1 MDKLRK
7 YIRKEIQS
15 LHEQKSYPV
24 PLELIDVMKDELE
37 MRPLK
42 RYVNN
47 IKAVNSIPP
56 SYKIFLHNGQDFDI
70 IYLGDQ
76 LNNFKV
82 RISDKEYDLL
92 IMDDKNSAIY
102 ALNRLLTSPLPPN
115 FGDSDGEENG
125 GGSTGGTTGGTTGGG
140 GAAAAFAGGGDEGG
154 ADDDTAAEPDEDE
167 PTDTEPE
174 SDMI

>member
-15 LHEQKSYPV
+15 LYEQKSYPV
-24 PLELIDVMKDELE
+24 PLELMDVMKDVLQ

-42 RYVNN
+42 RYINN

-92 IMDDKNSAIY
+92 ILDDKNLAIN

-115 FGDSDGEENG
+115 FGGEEEP
-125 GGSTGGTTGGTTGGG
+125 SDTGAGNTGGTTGGG
-140 GAAAAFAGGGDEGG
+140 STTGFGGGGDVEGE
-154 ADDDTAAEPDEDE
+154 DDDAGMEPDEDE
-167 PTDTEPE
+167 PADTEPE

>member
-1 MDKLRK
+1 MEKLRK

-24 PLELIDVMKDELE
+24 PLELLDVMKDTLQ

-42 RYVNN
+42 RYINN

-56 SYKIFLHNGQDFDI
+56 SYKIFLHNAQSFDI
-70 IYLGDQ
+70 IYAGDQ
-76 LNNFKV
+76 KNNFKV

-115 FGDSDGEENG
+115 FGDSDGEESD
-125 GGSTGGTTGGTTGGG
+125 GGSTGGATGGG
-140 GAAAAFAGGGDEGG
+140 GTTTGFGGGGDEGG
-154 ADDDTAAEPDEDE
+154 ADDAAMEPDEDE
-167 PTDTEPE
+167 PEEVEPDP
-174 SDMI
+174 DMI

>member
-1 MDKLRK
+1 MKKLRE

-42 RYVNN
+42 RYIDN

-92 IMDDKNSAIY
+92 VLDDKNLAID
-102 ALNRLLTSPLPPN
+102 ALNRLLTAPLPPN
-115 FGDSDGEENG
+115 FGDSDGEETDGDFG
-125 GGSTGGTTGGTTGGG
+125 GGSSGGG
-140 GAAAAFAGGGDEGG
+140 GSPTGFGGGGDEGG
-154 ADDDTAAEPDEDE
+154 DDDAAEPDEDE
-167 PTDTEPE
+167 PADTEPE
-174 SDMI
+174 PDMI

>member
-7 YIRKEIQS
+7 YIRKSIQS

-24 PLELIDVMKDELE
+24 PLELMDLMKGELK
-37 MRPLK
+37 MSPLK

-56 SYKIFLHNGQDFDI
+56 SYKVFLHNGQDFDI

-76 LNNFKV
+76 ENNFKV
-82 RISDKEYDLL
+82 RIADKEYDLL
-92 IMDDKNSAIY
+92 IMDDKNLAID
-102 ALNRLLTSPLPPN
+102 ALNRLLTAPLPPN
-115 FGDSDGEENG
+115 FGGDDDSEESSG
-125 GGSTGGTTGGTTGGG
+125 DFGDSSGGGTTTGM
-140 GAAAAFAGGGDEGG
+140 GGGDGG
-154 ADDDTAAEPDEDE
+154 TDDAAMEPDEDE
-167 PTDTEPE
+167 PEAEPE

>member
-56 SYKIFLHNGQDFDI
+56 SYKIFLHNGRHFDI

-92 IMDDKNSAIY
+92 ILDDKNLAID
-102 ALNRLLTSPLPPN
+102 ALNRLLITPLPPN
-115 FGDSDGEENG
+115 FGDSDGEESD
-125 GGSTGGTTGGTTGGG
+125 GGSTGGATSGGGTPTGFG
-140 GAAAAFAGGGDEGG
+140 GGGDEGG
-154 ADDDTAAEPDEDE
+154 ADDTAMEPDEDE
-167 PTDTEPE
+167 PEEIEPDP
-174 SDMI
+174 DMI

>member
-1 MDKLRK
+1 MEKLRK

-24 PLELIDVMKDELE
+24 PLELIDVLKDELE

-47 IKAVNSIPP
+47 IKAVNSIAP

-76 LNNFKV
+76 LNNFKI

-92 IMDDKNSAIY
+92 IMDDKNLAID

-115 FGDSDGEENG
+115 FGDSDGEESDGDFG
-125 GGSTGGTTGGTTGGG
+125 GGSSGGG
-140 GAAAAFAGGGDEGG
+140 GSPTGFGGGGDEGG
-154 ADDDTAAEPDEDE
+154 DDDAAEPDEDE
-167 PTDTEPE
+167 PADTEPE

>member
-42 RYVNN
+42 RYINN

-92 IMDDKNSAIY
+92 VMDDKNLAID
-102 ALNRLLTSPLPPN
+102 ALNRLLTAPLPPN
-115 FGDSDGEENG
+115 FGDSDEEETNSGAASGAVG
-125 GGSTGGTTGGTTGGG
+125 GGGTTTG
-140 GAAAAFAGGGDEGG
+140 FGGGDEGG
-154 ADDDTAAEPDEDE
+154 DDDDAGMEPDEDE
-167 PTDTEPE
+167 PADTEPE

>member
-24 PLELIDVMKDELE
+24 PLELIDVLKDELE

-42 RYVNN
+42 RYINN

-92 IMDDKNSAIY
+92 ILDDKNLAID
-102 ALNRLLTSPLPPN
+102 ALNRLLTAPLPPN
-115 FGDSDGEENG
+115 FGEEESDTE
-125 GGSTGGTTGGTTGGG
+125 TGDTGGTTGGG
-140 GAAAAFAGGGDEGG
+140 STTGFGGGGDEGG
-154 ADDDTAAEPDEDE
+154 ADDSAMEPDEDE
-167 PTDTEPE
+167 PEEVEP
-174 SDMI
+174 DPVMI

>member
-7 YIRKEIQS
+7 YIRKSIQS

-24 PLELIDVMKDELE
+24 PLELMDLMKGELK
-37 MRPLK
+37 RSPLK

-56 SYKIFLHNGQDFDI
+56 SYKVFLHNGQDFDI

-76 LNNFKV
+76 ENNFKV

-92 IMDDKNSAIY
+92 IMDDKNLAIV
-102 ALNRLLTSPLPPN
+102 ALNRLLTAPLPPN
-115 FGDSDGEENG
+115 FGGADDSEESDGDFG
-125 GGSTGGTTGGTTGGG
+125 DSSGGGTTTGM
-140 GAAAAFAGGGDEGG
+140 GGGDGG
-154 ADDDTAAEPDEDE
+154 ADDAAMEPEEDE
-167 PTDTEPE
+167 PEAEPE

>member
-24 PLELIDVMKDELE
+24 PLELIDVLKDELE

-42 RYVNN
+42 RYINN

-92 IMDDKNSAIY
+92 VLDDKNLAIDS
-102 ALNRLLTSPLPPN
+102 LNRLLTSPLPPN
-115 FGDSDGEENG
+115 FGGEEEPADIG
-125 GGSTGGTTGGTTGGG
+125 AGDTGGTTGGG
-140 GAAAAFAGGGDEGG
+140 GGGGAAFPGGDEGG
-154 ADDDTAAEPDEDE
+154 EDDDAGMEPDEDE
-167 PTDTEPE
+167 PADTEPE

>member
-37 MRPLK
+37 MKPLK

-92 IMDDKNSAIY
+92 VLDDKNLAID
-102 ALNRLLTSPLPPN
+102 ALNRLLTAPLPPN
-115 FGDSDGEENG
+115 FGDSDGEESD
-125 GGSTGGTTGGTTGGG
+125 GGSTGGATGGG
-140 GAAAAFAGGGDEGG
+140 GTTTGFGGGGDEGG

>member
-1 MDKLRK
+1 MEKLRK

-92 IMDDKNSAIY
+92 VMDDKNLAID
-102 ALNRLLTSPLPPN
+102 ALNRLLTAPLPPN
-115 FGDSDGEENG
+115 FGDSDEEETNSGAASGAAG
-125 GGSTGGTTGGTTGGG
+125 GGGTTTG
-140 GAAAAFAGGGDEGG
+140 FGGGDEGG
-154 ADDDTAAEPDEDE
+154 DDDDAGMEPDEDE
-167 PTDTEPE
+167 PADTEPE

>member
-1 MDKLRK
+1 MEKLRK

-56 SYKIFLHNGQDFDI
+56 SYKIFLHNGRDFDI

-92 IMDDKNSAIY
+92 ILDDKNLAID
-102 ALNRLLTSPLPPN
+102 ALNRLLITPLPPN
-115 FGDSDGEENG
+115 FGDSDGEESD
-125 GGSTGGTTGGTTGGG
+125 GGSTGGATSGGGTTTGFG
-140 GAAAAFAGGGDEGG
+140 GGGDEGG
-154 ADDDTAAEPDEDE
+154 ADDTAMEPDEDE
-167 PTDTEPE
+167 PEEVEPDP
-174 SDMI
+174 DMI

>member
-7 YIRKEIQS
+7 YIRKEIQT

-24 PLELIDVMKDELE
+24 PLELMDLMKDELE

-92 IMDDKNSAIY
+92 ILDDKNLAID
-102 ALNRLLTSPLPPN
+102 ALNRLLTAPLPPN
-115 FGDSDGEENG
+115 FGGEEPTD
-125 GGSTGGTTGGTTGGG
+125 TGTGNTGGTTGGG
-140 GAAAAFAGGGDEGG
+140 STTGFGGGGDEGG
-154 ADDDTAAEPDEDE
+154 EDDDAGMEPDEDE
-167 PTDTEPE
+167 PADTEPE

>member
-1 MDKLRK
+1 MENLRK
-7 YIRKEIQS
+7 YIRKQIQT

-24 PLELIDVMKDELE
+24 PLELIDVLKDELE

-42 RYVNN
+42 RYINN

-56 SYKIFLHNGQDFDI
+56 SYKIFLHNGRDFDI

-82 RISDKEYDLL
+82 RIADKEYDLL
-92 IMDDKNSAIY
+92 VMDDKNLAID
-102 ALNRLLTSPLPPN
+102 ALNRLLTSALPPN
-115 FGDSDGEENG
+115 FGSKDEDEDEDGFDAAPLG
-125 GGSTGGTTGGTTGGG
+125 GGTTTGM
-140 GAAAAFAGGGDEGG
+140 GGGDDEIG
-154 ADDDTAAEPDEDE
+154 DTDATEPEEEE
-167 PTDTEPE
+167 PADTEPE

>member
-24 PLELIDVMKDELE
+24 PLELIDVLKDELE

-42 RYVNN
+42 RYINN

-92 IMDDKNSAIY
+92 IMDDKNLALD
-102 ALNRLLTSPLPPN
+102 ALNRLLTAPLPPN
-115 FGDSDGEENG
+115 FGKEEEPAD
-125 GGSTGGTTGGTTGGG
+125 TGAGDTGGTTGGG
-140 GAAAAFAGGGDEGG
+140 GGGGTAFPGEEP
-154 ADDDTAAEPDEDE
+154 ADDTEEPADEE
-167 PTDTEPE
+167 PADTEPE

>member
-70 IYLGDQ
+70 IYLGHQ

-92 IMDDKNSAIY
+92 VMDDKNLAIN
-102 ALNRLLTSPLPPN
+102 ALNRLLTAPLPPN
-115 FGDSDGEENG
+115 FGDSDEKEND
-125 GGSTGGTTGGTTGGG
+125 GGSTGGTTGGGGTTTGFG
-140 GAAAAFAGGGDEGG
+140 GGGDEGG
-154 ADDDTAAEPDEDE
+154 ADDTAMEPDEDE
-167 PTDTEPE
+167 PEEVEPDP
-174 SDMI
+174 DMI

>member
-1 MDKLRK
+1 MENLRK
-7 YIRKEIQS
+7 YIRNQIQT

-24 PLELIDVMKDELE
+24 PLELTDVLKNELE

-42 RYVNN
+42 RYINN

-82 RISDKEYDLL
+82 RIADKEYDLL
-92 IMDDKNSAIY
+92 VLDDKNYAIQ
-102 ALNRLLTSPLPPN
+102 ALNRLLTAPLPPN
-115 FGDSDGEENG
+115 FGGADDEEESGDGFGDSSG
-125 GGSTGGTTGGTTGGG
+125 GGTTTGM
-140 GAAAAFAGGGDEGG
+140 GGGDDDG
-154 ADDDTAAEPDEDE
+154 ADDVAMEPEDDE
-167 PTDTEPE
+167 PAETEPE
-174 SDMI
+174 TDMI

>member
-1 MDKLRK
+1 MEKLRK

-24 PLELIDVMKDELE
+24 PLELMDLMKDELE

-42 RYVNN
+42 RYVDN

-92 IMDDKNSAIY
+92 VMDDKNLAID
-102 ALNRLLTSPLPPN
+102 ALNRLLIAPLPPN
-115 FGDSDGEENG
+115 FGDSDGEESDGDFG
-125 GGSTGGTTGGTTGGG
+125 GGSGGGGTTTGMGGG
-140 GAAAAFAGGGDEGG
+140 GLPSG
-154 ADDDTAAEPDEDE
+154 DDDDDAMEPEEDE
-167 PTDTEPE
+167 PAETEPE

>member
-76 LNNFKV
+76 LNNFKI

-92 IMDDKNSAIY
+92 AMDDKNLAID
-102 ALNRLLTSPLPPN
+102 ALNRLLTAPLPPN
-115 FGDSDGEENG
+115 FGDSNEKEGDGDFEGGSSGG
-125 GGSTGGTTGGTTGGG
+125 GGSTTGFG
-140 GAAAAFAGGGDEGG
+140 GGGDEGG
-154 ADDDTAAEPDEDE
+154 EDDAAMEPDEDE
-167 PTDTEPE
+167 PAPEPE
-174 SDMI
+174 

>member
-1 MDKLRK
+1 MEKLRK

-92 IMDDKNSAIY
+92 VLDDKNSAIY
-102 ALNRLLTSPLPPN
+102 ALNRLLIAPLPPN
-115 FGDSDGEENG
+115 FGGEEE
-125 GGSTGGTTGGTTGGG
+125 SDTETGDTGGTTGGG
-140 GAAAAFAGGGDEGG
+140 STTGFGGGGDEGG
-154 ADDDTAAEPDEDE
+154 ADDSAMEPDEN
-167 PTDTEPE
+167 EPE
-174 SDMI
+174 EVEPDPDMI

>member
-1 MDKLRK
+1 MDVL
-7 YIRKEIQS
+7 
-15 LHEQKSYPV
+15 
-24 PLELIDVMKDELE
+24 KDELE

-92 IMDDKNSAIY
+92 IMDDKNLAID

-115 FGDSDGEENG
+115 FGDSDGEESDGDFGGGPSGG
-125 GGSTGGTTGGTTGGG
+125 GGSTTGFGGG
-140 GAAAAFAGGGDEGG
+140 EDEGG
-154 ADDDTAAEPDEDE
+154 ADDADEPDEEE
-167 PTDTEPE
+167 PADTEPE

>member
-1 MDKLRK
+1 MEKLRK

-24 PLELIDVMKDELE
+24 PLELMDVLKDELE

-42 RYVNN
+42 RYINN

-56 SYKIFLHNGQDFDI
+56 SYKIFLYNGQDFDI

-92 IMDDKNSAIY
+92 VLDDKNLAID
-102 ALNRLLTSPLPPN
+102 ALNRLLTAPLPPN
-115 FGDSDGEENG
+115 FGDSDGDFG
-125 GGSTGGTTGGTTGGG
+125 GWSSGGGGTTTGM
-140 GAAAAFAGGGDEGG
+140 GGGDEGG
-154 ADDDTAAEPDEDE
+154 ADDDAGMEPDEDE
-167 PTDTEPE
+167 PADTEPE

>member
-37 MRPLK
+37 MKPLK

-92 IMDDKNSAIY
+92 VMDDKNLAID
-102 ALNRLLTSPLPPN
+102 ALNRLLTAPLPPN
-115 FGDSDGEENG
+115 FGDSDEE
-125 GGSTGGTTGGTTGGG
+125 GSDSGSAGGTTGGG
-140 GAAAAFAGGGDEGG
+140 GTTTGFGGGGDEGG
-154 ADDDTAAEPDEDE
+154 TDDDTTEPDEDE
-167 PTDTEPE
+167 PAETEPE
-174 SDMI
+174 PDMI

>member
-24 PLELIDVMKDELE
+24 PLELIDVLKDELE

-42 RYVNN
+42 RYIDN

-92 IMDDKNSAIY
+92 IMDDKNLAIN
-102 ALNRLLTSPLPPN
+102 ALNRLLTAPLPPN
-115 FGDSDGEENG
+115 FGDTDKEESDGDFGGGSSGG
-125 GGSTGGTTGGTTGGG
+125 GGSTTGFG
-140 GAAAAFAGGGDEGG
+140 GGGDEGG
-154 ADDDTAAEPDEDE
+154 ADDDTAEPDEDE
-167 PTDTEPE
+167 PADTEPE